1 MECIHNAGP
10 SNRDVDE
17 FPSSLLPTVQHIEL
31 LYAKEQRLEEA
42 RREAQQ
48 QFFYSVGVAYRTGEI
63 GDRELIAIYKHVR
76 AAKVPRSMT
85 YWNASVG
92 ISWQKLTYLM
102 ENLPNG
108 PEGSWV
114 GEWPLSE
121 GAPHPIPGMPVVYVL
136 YDAANE
142 PVYVGSTKRFR
153 LRMTQHVDQGK
164 EFVYWQAHR
173 CRSREHAY
181 EVEVRLLGQRLPRLN
196 FKVGR

>member
-1 MECIHNAGP
+1 MVADVPASGGP
-10 SNRDVDE
+10 DE
-17 FPSSLLPTVQHIEL
+17 AVFPPSLLSTAQHIEL

-42 RREAQQ
+42 RREAQE
-48 QFFYSVGVAYRTGEI
+48 QFFHSIGAAYRTGEI
-63 GDRELIAIYKHVR
+63 SDRELIAIYRHVKD
-76 AAKVPRSMT
+76 AKVPRSMT

-92 ISWQKLTYLM
+92 LTWQKVVSLM

-114 GEWPLSE
+114 GEWPHPR
-121 GAPHPIPGMPVVYVL
+121 GAPLPINGIPVVYVL

-142 PVYVGSTKRFR
+142 PVYVGSTGKFR

-173 CRSREHAY
+173 CRDREHAY